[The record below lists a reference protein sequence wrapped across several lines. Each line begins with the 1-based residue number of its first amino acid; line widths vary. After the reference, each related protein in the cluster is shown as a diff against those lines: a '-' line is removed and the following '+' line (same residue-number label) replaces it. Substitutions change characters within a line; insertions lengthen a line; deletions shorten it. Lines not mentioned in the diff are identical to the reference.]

1 MGTAGGGT
9 NKVRETRRQLRQR
22 KLEPPLP
29 PGWSKNVHIKH
40 MTAEIDDAI
49 TVLRNRLVAAPLSI
63 RLFAKSGTAT
73 GQGAASDI
81 RGFLDK
87 AWLDMNSGSPSA
99 HFLGTDSQV
108 ADGCWA
114 AHLTWDQDWI
124 DAALEAEDTDEFL
137 RASGLPFVLETPDL
151 LNVYPEFDRK
161 KEPTTVVS
169 IETLFVRDL
178 LNKEHSESDGTR
190 YWLEYNAPNKQLLRS
205 QEPRTYDNLWDAG
218 YAERVELAVV
228 EDCEY
233 VHHVLLNGVDKEEKN
248 WGLGK
253 WPNLFKR
260 VSWVFIPGDFS
271 NSTDLLQRWKPLVLN
286 MYAIAQDVNMIRSA
300 RINLGMMMGLPR
312 IGFEKDPDKS
322 FGPVGDEVQP
332 ELTFNEDGTF
342 SVTPG
347 WHLSKFEPPV
357 DAANSLD
364 KAEASIEM
372 ERARYRPPAP

>member
-1 MGTAGGGT
+1 MVSLSDTEAAQLAREMWTAGGGT

-22 KLEPPLP
+22 KLEPPRP
-29 PGWSKNVHIKH
+29 PGWSKNVNIKH
-40 MTAEIDDAI
+40 RPAEIDAAI

-81 RGFLDK
+81 RRFLDK

-99 HFLGTDSQV
+99 PFLGTDSQV

-161 KEPTTVVS
+161 KEPTRVAS

-178 LNKEHSESDGTR
+178 LNKEHSESDGTK
-190 YWLEYNAPNKQLLRS
+190 YWLGDNAPNKQLLPV

-218 YAERVELAVV
+218 YAERAELAVV
-228 EDCEY
+228 EDCE
-233 VHHVLLNGVDKEEKN
+233 D
-248 WGLGK
+248 
-253 WPNLFKR
+253 
-260 VSWVFIPGDFS
+260 
-271 NSTDLLQRWKPLVLN
+271 
-286 MYAIAQDVNMIRSA
+286 
-300 RINLGMMMGLPR
+300 
-312 IGFEKDPDKS
+312 
-322 FGPVGDEVQP
+322 GP
-332 ELTFNEDGTF
+332 
-342 SVTPG
+342 
-347 WHLSKFEPPV
+347 
-357 DAANSLD
+357 
-364 KAEASIEM
+364 
-372 ERARYRPPAP
+372 